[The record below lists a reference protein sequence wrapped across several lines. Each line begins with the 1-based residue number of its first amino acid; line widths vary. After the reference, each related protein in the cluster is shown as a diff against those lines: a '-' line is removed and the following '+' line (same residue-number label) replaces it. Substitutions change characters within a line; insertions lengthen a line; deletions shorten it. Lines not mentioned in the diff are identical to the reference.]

1 LARGALLDL
10 QMRGSEMMGDFFW
23 NVATSFPSL
32 GLVAGI
38 LLAALVVGWF
48 PLLKYLPAIGAYVPA
63 ARLVA
68 VLVAALLFFLIGFRI
83 ADEREEA
90 KLLRLAVRTKQ
101 ADLDNSEKS
110 RADEAARAAAIER
123 DAYAQHETDA
133 DYIRR
138 LEASDAC
145 RFDPFDGMRNG
156 AGAGSGSAPRNL
168 APAPAG
174 AR

>member
-1 LARGALLDL
+1 
-10 QMRGSEMMGDFFW
+10 MMDDFFW
-23 NVATSFPSL
+23 NVATSFPAL
-32 GLVAGI
+32 GFNGLT

-48 PLLKYLPAIGAYVPA
+48 PMLKYVPAIGAHVTA

-68 VLVAALLFFLIGFRI
+68 LLVAALLFFLIGFRV

-90 KLLRLAVRTKQ
+90 KILRATIWTKQ

-123 DAYAQHETDA
+123 EAYAQRETDA
-133 DYIRR
+133 EYIRR
-138 LEASDAC
+138 LEADDAC
-145 RFDPFDGMRNG
+145 RFDPFGRVRDG
-156 AGAGSGSAPRNL
+156 AGASPGSAAGIR
-168 APAPAG
+168 APTSSG

>member
-1 LARGALLDL
+1 
-10 QMRGSEMMGDFFW
+10 MMGDFFW
-23 NVATSFPSL
+23 NVATSFPAL
-32 GLVAGI
+32 GFNGLI

-48 PLLKYLPAIGAYVPA
+48 PLLKYVPAIGAYMPA

-68 VLVAALLFFLIGFRI
+68 LLVAALLFFLIGFRV

-90 KLLRLAVRTKQ
+90 KILRATIRTKQ

-123 DAYAQHETDA
+123 EVYAQRETDA
-133 DYIRR
+133 EYIRR
-138 LEASDAC
+138 LEADDAC
-145 RFDPFDGMRNG
+145 RFDPFGRLRD
-156 AGAGSGSAPRNL
+156 GAGSGSRSAAGSR
-168 APAPAG
+168 APAPAS